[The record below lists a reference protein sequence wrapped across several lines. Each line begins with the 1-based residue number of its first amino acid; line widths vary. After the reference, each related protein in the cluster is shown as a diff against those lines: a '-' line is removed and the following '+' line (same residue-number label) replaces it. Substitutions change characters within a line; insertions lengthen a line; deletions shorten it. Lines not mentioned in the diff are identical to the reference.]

1 MSTDSLGFIADAQT
15 EIGLHDSEIN
25 DTDRDTHG
33 QRDTI
38 IYTQTEIHKQRHVR
52 QRQLHKDRDRQCH
65 TDDVIETD
73 TCRDTQAET
82 GRDTQT

>member
-33 QRDTI
+33 QR
-38 IYTQTEIHKQRHVR
+38 
-52 QRQLHKDRDRQCH
+52 H
-65 TDDVIETD
+65 TDRETHNHIHSD
-73 TCRDTQAET
+73 
-82 GRDTQT
+82 RDTQTETRKTETATQRQR